1 MALGGFDVVLIDVR
15 VVLIGVEWFWCG
27 FDVDFECDFDNL
39 DAYFERTSV

>member
-1 MALGGFDVVLIDVR
+1 MYMKDVVLLTAFD
-15 VVLIGVEWFWCG
+15 CD

>member
-1 MALGGFDVVLIDVR
+1 MKDVVWLTDF
-15 VVLIGVEWFWCG
+15 ECD